1 MLLAALLS
9 TTNAAITTDSGT
21 YDTAADLSAS
31 QAVST
36 KVKEI
41 VSLLDGTQ
49 AGIDSAKAKYLD
61 GYPADAGNLKTLAE
75 GVCST
80 CTEGTTCAS
89 VKAVYPSVSCFLTDY
104 IEGASSI
111 IDDTSLNVEARSQ
124 WFRVAIQ
131 DGIPVQLAIS
141 YMELATASAAASDWD
156 KAAAVL
162 LGTDADRGYAVYG
175 RADGLARDY
184 GTLDGADSEHNN
196 ALHSKAN
203 EKILDALE
211 AGRTGGAGAYATQTA
226 NVIAQLKVIYAQAT
240 LRSTWGVEEN
250 LVAGTSHDKNQAR
263 GLAYFGFVLVPYV
276 KEIDTVHEKHADM
289 ISDFFD
295 IGFSPESFD
304 RKEYCRVLDAM
315 EDTLNE
321 HSANLYAD
329 FGALTAA
336 AAVTC
341 PATHIPGRLNLVTDA
356 GSYWPLSD
364 VAGSLSYSTAMKDIE
379 AMTDEAA
386 IESQYAAIKT
396 EYQKKGLRAE
406 ATKDR
411 AGEPVWDMFKTQ
423 TGSGTWI
430 TDFMD
435 SALDG
440 TIPGVRSNDARR
452 ELVEKTAKDAASV
465 QAVIS
470 DLYKATTATPGTDA
484 SVDRYW
490 DHGAAKYV
498 GNTLDR
504 GSTIYG
510 RADKRGKN
518 FEAVDG
524 SDVAFT
530 NIVVLRALE
539 VGRDATTTQER
550 EAQYD
555 IIVKQI
561 QVIYAQC
568 ALRYA
573 RLIDEALLYD
583 SKLEDLPKYRAEGRA
598 FWNIISPWLRAKAGS
613 LTDSVQTKVWDLDVD
628 LEKDVHAFCRVYE
641 LIEMLELPEWEMGT
655 LVAAAGVTCVGD
667 RQTADTKPP
676 TVPLP
681 GGGGGGNSKRHDEL
695 VGGLVGFFIGMFFAC
710 AFGFWACW
718 RVRQE
723 KQGMVKLIQNAGGG
737 RTEMAVEMAGEPK
750 PSPNNV

>member
-9 TTNAAITTDSGT
+9 ATNAAITTDSGT
-21 YDTAADLSAS
+21 YNNATDISAS

-41 VSLLDGTQ
+41 VNLLDQ
-49 AGIDSAKAKYLD
+49 AGIDSAKAKYQE
-61 GYPADAGNLKTLAE
+61 AGNLKDLALD
-75 GVCST
+75 VCGR

-89 VKAVYPSVSCFLTDY
+89 MKAVYDVSCFLTNY
-104 IEGASSI
+104 IDSI
-111 IDDTSLNVEARSQ
+111 IDDTSLTAEARSQ

-141 YMELATASAAASDWD
+141 YMEKATALATAPDWD

-211 AGRTGGAGAYATQTA
+211 AGRSTNSADGFKTQAA

-276 KEIDTVHEKHADM
+276 KELDTVHEKHADM

-321 HSANLYAD
+321 HSANLYED

-628 LEKDVHAFCRVYE
+628 PEKDVHAFCRVYE

-681 GGGGGGNSKRHDEL
+681 GGGGGGGNSKRHDEL

>member
-9 TTNAAITTDSGT
+9 ATNAAITTDSGT
-21 YDTAADLSAS
+21 YDTTNDLSAS

-41 VSLLDGTQ
+41 VDLLDGTQ
-49 AGIDSAKAKYLD
+49 AGINSAKAKYLD
-61 GYPADAGNLKTLAE
+61 AGNLQTLAE
-75 GVCST
+75 DVCSR
-80 CTEGTTCAS
+80 CTGVTTCAS
-89 VKAVYPSVSCFLTDY
+89 MKAVYDVSCFLTNY
-104 IEGASSI
+104 IDSI

-141 YMELATASAAASDWD
+141 YMEKATASDWD

-203 EKILDALE
+203 EKILEALE
-211 AGRTGGAGAYATQTA
+211 AGRTGGAGAYATQAA

-276 KEIDTVHEKHADM
+276 KELDTVHEKHADM

-321 HSANLYAD
+321 HSANLYED

-341 PATHIPGRLNLVTDA
+341 PATQIPGRLNLVTDA

-396 EYQKKGLRAE
+396 EYQKKGLRADKGPRRRARVGHVQNADGLRNVDHRLLGQRARRHDPRCE
-406 ATKDR
+406 VQRRQAR
-411 AGEPVWDMFKTQ
+411 AGRE
-423 TGSGTWI
+423 
-430 TDFMD
+430 
-435 SALDG
+435 DG
-440 TIPGVRSNDARR
+440 
-452 ELVEKTAKDAASV
+452 
-465 QAVIS
+465 
-470 DLYKATTATPGTDA
+470 
-484 SVDRYW
+484 
-490 DHGAAKYV
+490 
-498 GNTLDR
+498 
-504 GSTIYG
+504 
-510 RADKRGKN
+510 
-518 FEAVDG
+518 
-524 SDVAFT
+524 
-530 NIVVLRALE
+530 
-539 VGRDATTTQER
+539 
-550 EAQYD
+550 
-555 IIVKQI
+555 
-561 QVIYAQC
+561 
-568 ALRYA
+568 
-573 RLIDEALLYD
+573 
-583 SKLEDLPKYRAEGRA
+583 
-598 FWNIISPWLRAKAGS
+598 
-613 LTDSVQTKVWDLDVD
+613 
-628 LEKDVHAFCRVYE
+628 
-641 LIEMLELPEWEMGT
+641 
-655 LVAAAGVTCVGD
+655 
-667 RQTADTKPP
+667 
-676 TVPLP
+676 
-681 GGGGGGNSKRHDEL
+681 
-695 VGGLVGFFIGMFFAC
+695 
-710 AFGFWACW
+710 
-718 RVRQE
+718 
-723 KQGMVKLIQNAGGG
+723 
-737 RTEMAVEMAGEPK
+737 
-750 PSPNNV
+750 

>member
-9 TTNAAITTDSGT
+9 ATNAAITTDSGT
-21 YDTAADLSAS
+21 YNTTNDLSAS

-49 AGIDSAKAKYLD
+49 AGINSAKAKYLD
-61 GYPADAGNLKTLAE
+61 GYGVDAGNLKTLA
-75 GVCST
+75 GDVCST
-80 CTEGTTCAS
+80 CTGVTTCAS

-104 IEGASSI
+104 IQGASSI

-141 YMELATASAAASDWD
+141 YMEKATASHWD

-162 LGTDADRGYAVYG
+162 LGTDADRSYTVYG

-184 GTLDGADSEHNN
+184 GTLAGGDSDHYN

-203 EKILDALE
+203 EKILTALE
-211 AGRTGGAGAYATQTA
+211 AGRTGGAGAYATQAA

-276 KEIDTVHEKHADM
+276 KELDTVHEKHADM

-341 PATHIPGRLNLVTDA
+341 PATYIPGRLNLVTDA

-430 TDFMD
+430 TDFLD

-470 DLYKATTATPGTDA
+470 DLYKATTATPGTDP

-550 EAQYD
+550 KAQYD
-555 IIVKQI
+555 THHREADSGHLRAVC
-561 QVIYAQC
+561 A
-568 ALRYA
+568 ALRASHRRSPALRLQA
-573 RLIDEALLYD
+573 RGSAKVP
-583 SKLEDLPKYRAEGRA
+583 SGGTRVLEHHIPVAPGEGGEPHRLGADQGLGPRRRPREGR
-598 FWNIISPWLRAKAGS
+598 PRVLPRLRADRDVGTARVGDGHARRRRGRDVRRGS
-613 LTDSVQTKVWDLDVD
+613 ADRGYQAAD
-628 LEKDVHAFCRVYE
+628 R
-641 LIEMLELPEWEMGT
+641 
-655 LVAAAGVTCVGD
+655 AAARRRRRRREQQATRRARRQSRQLLHRHVLRVRVWLLGLLEGAPGEAGYGQAHTERGRGTDGD
-667 RQTADTKPP
+667 
-676 TVPLP
+676 
-681 GGGGGGNSKRHDEL
+681 GGGD
-695 VGGLVGFFIGMFFAC
+695 
-710 AFGFWACW
+710 
-718 RVRQE
+718 
-723 KQGMVKLIQNAGGG
+723 G
-737 RTEMAVEMAGEPK
+737 RRAQALSE
-750 PSPNNV
+750 

>member
-9 TTNAAITTDSGT
+9 ATNAAITTDSGT
-21 YDTAADLSAS
+21 YSNTTDISAS

-41 VSLLDGTQ
+41 VDLLDGTQ
-49 AGIDSAKAKYLD
+49 ARLDSAKAKYLF
-61 GYPADAGNLKTLAE
+61 GYPADAGNLKNLALD
-75 GVCST
+75 VCGR

-89 VKAVYPSVSCFLTDY
+89 MKAVYPSVSCFLTDY
-104 IEGASSI
+104 IDSI
-111 IDDTSLNVEARSQ
+111 IDDTSLTAEARSE

-141 YMELATASAAASDWD
+141 YMEKATASAAASDWD
-156 KAAAVL
+156 NAAAVL

-203 EKILDALE
+203 EKILEALE
-211 AGRTGGAGAYATQTA
+211 AGRDTGAYATQTA

-276 KEIDTVHEKHADM
+276 KELDTVHEKHADM

-315 EDTLNE
+315 EETLNE

-504 GSTIYG
+504 GLHHLRQSRQARQELRSRG
-510 RADKRGKN
+510 RKRRRLHEHRGPPRPRSRPRRDDDARTRGAVRHHREADSGH
-518 FEAVDG
+518 
-524 SDVAFT
+524 
-530 NIVVLRALE
+530 LRA
-539 VGRDATTTQER
+539 VRA
-550 EAQYD
+550 
-555 IIVKQI
+555 
-561 QVIYAQC
+561 
-568 ALRYA
+568 ALRASHRRSPAVRLQA
-573 RLIDEALLYD
+573 RG
-583 SKLEDLPKYRAEGRA
+583 S
-598 FWNIISPWLRAKAGS
+598 AK
-613 LTDSVQTKVWDLDVD
+613 
-628 LEKDVHAFCRVYE
+628 
-641 LIEMLELPEWEMGT
+641 
-655 LVAAAGVTCVGD
+655 
-667 RQTADTKPP
+667 
-676 TVPLP
+676 VP
-681 GGGGGGNSKRHDEL
+681 S
-695 VGGLVGFFIGMFFAC
+695 
-710 AFGFWACW
+710 
-718 RVRQE
+718 
-723 KQGMVKLIQNAGGG
+723 
-737 RTEMAVEMAGEPK
+737 
-750 PSPNNV
+750 

>member
-1 MLLAALLS
+1 MFPYNKYLNLNALISPILHGYRNKRTWGKEKRGDIFPSFDTRLAARRPRCEVRRSAVPSGFPPTPVNPRQHLVHSDRAFREETRPNGTDFFPARRRLPQVS
-9 TTNAAITTDSGT
+9 RSASSRCCSPRCSPRRTRRSRRTPAHTTPRT
-21 YDTAADLSAS
+21 DLSAS

-75 GVCST
+75 DVCST

-111 IDDTSLNVEARSQ
+111 IDDTSLNVEARSK

-141 YMELATASAAASDWD
+141 YMEKATASAAASDWD

-276 KEIDTVHEKHADM
+276 KELDTVHEKHADM

-364 VAGSLSYSTAMKDIE
+364 VAGSSVLLHG
-379 AMTDEAA
+379 DEGHR
-386 IESQYAAIKT
+386 S
-396 EYQKKGLRAE
+396 
-406 ATKDR
+406 D
-411 AGEPVWDMFKTQ
+411 
-423 TGSGTWI
+423 
-430 TDFMD
+430 
-435 SALDG
+435 DG
-440 TIPGVRSNDARR
+440 
-452 ELVEKTAKDAASV
+452 
-465 QAVIS
+465 
-470 DLYKATTATPGTDA
+470 
-484 SVDRYW
+484 
-490 DHGAAKYV
+490 
-498 GNTLDR
+498 R
-504 GSTIYG
+504 G
-510 RADKRGKN
+510 
-518 FEAVDG
+518 
-524 SDVAFT
+524 
-530 NIVVLRALE
+530 
-539 VGRDATTTQER
+539 
-550 EAQYD
+550 
-555 IIVKQI
+555 
-561 QVIYAQC
+561 
-568 ALRYA
+568 
-573 RLIDEALLYD
+573 
-583 SKLEDLPKYRAEGRA
+583 
-598 FWNIISPWLRAKAGS
+598 
-613 LTDSVQTKVWDLDVD
+613 
-628 LEKDVHAFCRVYE
+628 
-641 LIEMLELPEWEMGT
+641 
-655 LVAAAGVTCVGD
+655 GD
-667 RQTADTKPP
+667 RVA
-676 TVPLP
+676 
-681 GGGGGGNSKRHDEL
+681 
-695 VGGLVGFFIGMFFAC
+695 
-710 AFGFWACW
+710 
-718 RVRQE
+718 VRGDQD
-723 KQGMVKLIQNAGGG
+723 
-737 RTEMAVEMAGEPK
+737 
-750 PSPNNV
+750 